1 MSPAVAAVELA
12 QVWVPLMPEASGLAA
27 GVERIGRDAERRF
40 GRATRT
46 MGADMARNLAASGK
60 SAVDAL
66 RQVERAEKALATAK
80 KADADATGR
89 LTVAQ
94 TRLNELN
101 EKGRATATQRA
112 TAEEGVAR
120 ARRAQELSTQNLTR
134 ATRDLERAQKA
145 QSQASSQVK
154 MPFGAGLIM
163 RAEAYGSDSGARF
176 AQGFQRA
183 LNTGAALAAGGGFIA
198 AVKSVVDTG
207 LSFDS
212 ALNTMQG
219 VTRALP
225 EQMAAVSRRAR
236 ELGADTQLAGVSASD
251 AAQAMTELAKGGF
264 DVDQSM
270 SAARGTL
277 QLATAA
283 QVSAA
288 EAAKIQANALHAF
301 GMDAN
306 QAANMADMLAN
317 VANAST
323 GDIGDFALGL
333 QQAGAVAHGFG
344 LTAQDTI
351 TALGLLANAG
361 IRGSDAG
368 TLIKTSLQAITDQ
381 GNPAQGAIESLGLTL
396 YDTTGKFVGYRSMLE
411 QVAAASKRMTEEE
424 FQADTNIL
432 FGSDAM
438 RAAMVAAGGG
448 VQMFDEMFRAVGRA
462 GGASEMAAAQMQGLP
477 GVVEGL
483 KNTAESAK
491 LALYDL
497 VSPSLQ
503 SAGRGMTGWLDK
515 AADAMRDLRTGGGG
529 SGTAVDQIRQGWR
542 DISGAAKDL
551 APSLAAAS
559 KAIAMGAGATAVA
572 GWRALGFAMQALEPP
587 LKLVADILG
596 NNQWLTTGL
605 VAVLTALY
613 LKSKLT
619 GPALQ
624 VAAKATQAWGTAFA
638 GWRTPATQAQQAME
652 KATRAAGESTRAQRG
667 WVTQMRDSYNQA
679 ADRSLFFSRTA
690 GTAGA
695 AMTGMKLAG
704 SGVLSMLGG
713 PWGIAAAGVGIAM
726 GMIADAHQKAAQKAQ
741 EQKQAEEE
749 LRATLDQD
757 TGRVTD
763 ETRRKAAE
771 RFGKEDPYKTTDIG
785 RAKGLGIDPNM
796 LVDAATGTGNAQA
809 YDIIKK
815 LALDKGVREGLDKV
829 SITGSGG
836 TKLDWKV
843 IQQQYQ
849 AMGVSSDELYNAL
862 LREGN
867 GWDTV
872 NEKIAKYR
880 TANPG
885 DQNLVGLQ
893 QIIDAMPDANESL
906 ITLTQNVNEQRRET
920 DKGAQ
925 SLRDM
930 AQAQYGL
937 WKPTE
942 EGTARFK
949 ELGAAIVSV
958 PNNKSIDL
966 KVDPAK
972 YDETKKKLEELGY
985 TVTQLPGGIVKVTAA
1000 TDEAQKRFND
1010 LVYKVNNTTATLPI
1024 DLKLA
1029 NSLGAI
1035 LPPGLQGVFSAAT
1048 LAGQIPGRA
1057 SGGHVDS
1064 RGVISGPGTGT
1075 SDSILA
1081 RVIGG
1086 GVGGFIKVSNQESIN
1101 TAQSTRD
1108 NMPLINAMNRG
1119 WVPSANFLR
1128 ILTGIPGYAG
1138 GGPISIEDAANDM
1151 AGAPYVRGGH
1161 SPSGTDCSGAASVL
1175 VNAAVGQPL
1184 YGERMAT
1191 GNAADWLA
1199 ARGAIMGRGPAGTLR
1214 VGWKNGGPGGGHMA
1228 VTLPDGRNAESGGS
1242 VGKFTVGAGAAGA
1255 DDPQFTNQAYI
1266 PVNAMYPDGWP
1277 SGAAGGGYGMYGSG
1291 SGGGGGGGY
1300 GGGGSGGGGAS
1311 PAQRRQ
1317 LRDAEQKVQDKQ
1329 FDIEQAQRKLDE
1341 LQSKKNVKPSEQA
1354 AAEERL
1360 SRAQREHKDAL
1371 DDLATKQE
1379 QVNDADARGSGG
1391 RNGQQ
1396 PGSGPDGKSFAKD
1409 MMSGAM
1415 EMLGLDG
1422 SIFSNPMEW
1431 GIFKL
1436 FTGGANAI
1444 GGMLKNAF
1452 GGPQQQQQNPL
1463 GTQALRNNRH
1473 GPGGAPGPGNGGLG
1487 EFDFGDGGMG
1497 VVGDALQAALPQV
1510 GDFLPNSQNPGGN
1523 NYTTNQNSNNSN
1535 ATGAAFYGPVT
1546 INDPGGLVKP
1556 PDRMNTRMTGLPRP

>member
-1 MSPAVAAVELA
+1 
-12 QVWVPLMPEASGLAA
+12 MPEASRLAA

-46 MGADMARNLAASGK
+46 MGAEMARNLATTGK

-66 RQVERAEKALATAK
+66 RKVEQAEKTLATAR
-80 KADADATGR
+80 KADADAAGR
-89 LTVAQ
+89 LAVAQ

-112 TAEEGVAR
+112 SAEEGVAR
-120 ARRAQELSTQNLTR
+120 ARRAQEVSTDNLAR
-134 ATRDLERAQKA
+134 ATRGLERAQKA
-145 QSQASSQVK
+145 QAAASGQIR
-154 MPFGAGLIM
+154 MPFGAQLIM
-163 RAEAYGSDSGARF
+163 RAEAYGSDSGTRF

-183 LNTGAALAAGGGFIA
+183 LNTGVALAAGGSFIA
-198 AVKSVVDTG
+198 GIRNAINTG
-207 LSFDS
+207 LNFDT

-219 VTRALP
+219 VTSATAQ
-225 EQMAAVSRRAR
+225 QMTEIRQRAR
-236 ELGADTQLAGVSASD
+236 ELGADTTLAGISATD
-251 AAQAMTELAKGGF
+251 AAQAMNELAKGGLN
-264 DVDQSM
+264 VQQSM
-270 SAARGTL
+270 DAVRGTL
-277 QLATAA
+277 ELSTAA
-283 QVSAA
+283 QVSAT
-288 EAAKIQANALHAF
+288 EAAKVQSSVLNAFDLKPE
-301 GMDAN
+301 
-306 QAANMADMLAN
+306 AAGHVADLLAN
-317 VANAST
+317 VANAT
-323 GDIGDFALGL
+323 QGEIPEFALGL
-333 QQAGAVAHGFG
+333 QQAATVAKTFG
-344 LTAQDTI
+344 LSVDDTVA
-351 TALGLLANAG
+351 ALGMFAKAG

-368 TLIKTSLQAITDQ
+368 TLMKTSMQAITDT
-381 GNPAQGAIESLGLTL
+381 GNPAQGAIRELGLSL
-396 YDTTGKFVGYRSMLE
+396 YDTNGRFVGYREMLR
-411 QVAAASKRMTEEE
+411 QVGEASKRMTDEQ
-424 FQADTNIL
+424 FQANTNIL

-438 RAAMVAAGGG
+438 RAAAIAGDRGVGAYDEVANALQR
-448 VQMFDEMFRAVGRA
+448 V
-462 GGASEMAAAQMQGLP
+462 GGAHDMAAARMQGLP

-483 KNTAESAK
+483 KNTAEGAK

-497 VSPSLQ
+497 ASPSLE
-503 SAGRGMTGWLDK
+503 SAGKRLTGWIDK
-515 AADAMRDLRTGGGG
+515 AADAMRDLKTGGGG
-529 SGTAVDQIRQGWR
+529 NGTAVDQIREGWR

-551 APSLAAAS
+551 APSLTEAS

-613 LKSKLT
+613 LKSKLA
-619 GPALQ
+619 GPAIQ
-624 VAAKATQAWGTAFA
+624 VAARATQAWGSAFG
-638 GWRTPATQAQQAME
+638 GWRTPATQAQQAMDNV
-652 KATRAAGESTRAQRG
+652 TRTAGESTRAQRG
-667 WVTQMRDSYNQA
+667 WATQMRDSYTQA
-679 ADRSLFFSRTA
+679 ADRSLFFSRSV
-690 GTAGA
+690 GTASA
-695 AMTGMKLAG
+695 AMTGMKIAG
-704 SGVLSMLGG
+704 SGALSMLGG
-713 PWGIAAAGVGIAM
+713 PWGAAAAGVGLAM
-726 GMIADAHQKAAQKAQ
+726 GLVADAHQKAAQKAQ

-757 TGRVTD
+757 TGRVTE

-785 RAKGLGIDPNM
+785 RAKGFGLDPNM

-815 LALDKGVREGLDKV
+815 LALDKGVQEGLSKV
-829 SITGSGG
+829 SITGQGG
-836 TKLDWKV
+836 AKLDWKV

-862 LREGN
+862 LKEGN
-867 GWDTV
+867 GWDVV
-872 NEKIAKYR
+872 NEKMAKYR

-885 DQNLVGLQ
+885 AQNLVGLQ
-893 QIIDAMPDANESL
+893 QLIDAMPDANESL
-906 ITLTQNVNEQRRET
+906 ITLTQNVNEQRREA

-937 WKPTE
+937 WKPTD
-942 EGTARFK
+942 EGIARFK
-949 ELGAAIVSV
+949 DLGAAIVAV
-958 PNNKSIDL
+958 PNEKSVDL

-972 YDETKKKLEELGY
+972 YDDTKKKLEELGY

-1000 TDEAQKRFND
+1000 TDEAQNRLKD

-1029 NSLGAI
+1029 NSLGSI
-1035 LPPGLQGVFSAAT
+1035 LPPGLQGVFNAAT
-1048 LAGQIPGRA
+1048 LAGQVPGRA

-1081 RVIGG
+1081 RVIGDRPG
-1086 GVGGFIKVSNQESIN
+1086 QFIKVSNRESIN

-1119 WVPSANFLR
+1119 WVPSANLLR
-1128 ILTGIPGYAG
+1128 VLTGIPGYAG
-1138 GGPISIEDAANDM
+1138 GGPVSIEDAANDM

-1161 SPSGTDCSGAASVL
+1161 SPTGTDCSGAASVL

-1199 ARGAIMGRGPAGTLR
+1199 ARGAVMGRGPAGTLR

-1228 VTLPDGRNAESGGS
+1228 VTLPDGRNAESGGK

-1277 SGAAGGGYGMYGSG
+1277 SGAAGGGYSMYG
-1291 SGGGGGGGY
+1291 SGGGGGGGGF
-1300 GGGGSGGGGAS
+1300 GGGGGGGAS

-1329 FDIEQAQRKLDE
+1329 FDVEQAQRKLDE

-1360 SRAQREHKDAL
+1360 ARAQREHKDAL
-1371 DDLATKQE
+1371 DDLSTKQE
-1379 QVNDADARGSGG
+1379 QVNSADARGG
-1391 RNGQQ
+1391 RDGQQ
-1396 PGSGPDGKSFAKD
+1396 PGSGPDGKGFAKD
-1409 MMSGAM
+1409 MMSGAL
-1415 EMLGLDG
+1415 ETLGFDG
-1422 SIFSNPMEW
+1422 SVFSNPMEW
-1431 GIFKL
+1431 GVWKL
-1436 FTGGANAI
+1436 FTGGANYV
-1444 GGMLKNAF
+1444 GGLLKNAF
-1452 GGPQQQQQNPL
+1452 GGPQQQQQNPM
-1463 GTQALRNNRH
+1463 GTQAMRTRH
-1473 GPGGAPGPGNGGLG
+1473 GIGGAPGPGTGGLG
-1487 EFDFGDGGMG
+1487 EFNFGDGGMG

>member
-1 MSPAVAAVELA
+1 LSPAVAAVELA

-120 ARRAQELSTQNLTR
+120 ARRAQEVSTQNLTR
-134 ATRDLERAQKA
+134 VTRDLERAQKA

-411 QVAAASKRMTEEE
+411 QVAAASKRMTEEQ

-497 VSPSLQ
+497 VSPTLQ

-542 DISGAAKDL
+542 DISSAAKDL
-551 APSLAAAS
+551 TPSLAAAS

-613 LKSKLT
+613 LKSKLA

-652 KATRAAGESTRAQRG
+652 NTTRTAGESTRAQRG
-667 WVTQMRDSYNQA
+667 WATQMKDSYNQA

-713 PWGIAAAGVGIAM
+713 PWGVAAAGVGLAM

-757 TGRVTD
+757 SGRVTD

-836 TKLDWKV
+836 TKLDWNV

-862 LREGN
+862 IKEGN

-872 NEKIAKYR
+872 NGKIAKYR
-880 TANPG
+880 AANPG

-937 WKPTE
+937 WKATDV
-942 EGTARFK
+942 GVARFK
-949 ELGAAIVSV
+949 DLGAAIVSV

-1035 LPPGLQGVFSAAT
+1035 LPPGLQGVFNAAT
-1048 LAGQIPGRA
+1048 LAGQVPGRA
-1057 SGGHVDS
+1057 SGGHVDG
-1064 RGVISGPGTGT
+1064 RGVISGQGTGT

-1081 RVIGG
+1081 RVMGG
-1086 GVGGFIKVSNQESIN
+1086 AAGQFIKVSNKESIN

-1128 ILTGIPGYAG
+1128 IMTGIPGYAG

-1161 SPSGTDCSGAASVL
+1161 GPSGTDCSGAASVL
-1175 VNAAVGQPL
+1175 VNAAVGQPP

-1191 GNAADWLA
+1191 ANAGDWLA
-1199 ARGAIMGRGPAGTLR
+1199 ARGAVMGRGPAGTLR

-1228 VTLPDGRNAESGGS
+1228 VTLPDGRNAESGGK

-1277 SGAAGGGYGMYGSG
+1277 SGAAGGGYSMYG
-1291 SGGGGGGGY
+1291 SGGGGGGAGGY
-1300 GGGGSGGGGAS
+1300 GSGGGGGGAS

-1329 FDIEQAQRKLDE
+1329 FDVEQAQRKLDE

-1360 SRAQREHKDAL
+1360 TRAQREHKDAL
-1371 DDLATKQE
+1371 DDLSTKQE
-1379 QVNDADARGSGG
+1379 QVNDADTRGRGG
-1391 RNGQQ
+1391 QNGQQ

-1415 EMLGLDG
+1415 EMFGLDG
-1422 SIFSNPMEW
+1422 SIFSNPMDW

-1452 GGPQQQQQNPL
+1452 GGPQQQQQNPM
-1463 GTQALRNNRH
+1463 GTQAMRNNRH
-1473 GPGGAPGPGNGGLG
+1473 GLGGAPGPGDGGLG
-1487 EFDFGDGGMG
+1487 DFNFGDGGMG

-1510 GDFLPNSQNPGGN
+1510 GDFLPNSQNPGNN
-1523 NYTTNQNSNNSN
+1523 NYTTNQNSNNNS

-1556 PDRMNTRMTGLPRP
+1556 PDRMNTRMTGLPKP